1 MNHIATRYFLGLVK
15 MPWKLSWEFAVEFSY
30 IKSDNSIK
38 SSLKHKIVNLI
49 GCKIESKTKKK
60 KKKDKMFYL
69 DRAKH
74 TCHSLNLH
82 HVCIWDSNWKSTL
95 KVIIFL
101 WFEWVDLS
109 SAFCFFRD
117 YLKMIT
123 QACAVA

>member
-60 KKKDKMFYL
+60 KKKRQNVLFRQGKTHL
-69 DRAKH
+69 P
-74 TCHSLNLH
+74 L
-82 HVCIWDSNWKSTL
+82 IKSTPCVHMGL
-95 KVIIFL
+95 ELEKHAQSHHFL
-101 WFEWVDLS
+101 MV
-109 SAFCFFRD
+109 
-117 YLKMIT
+117 
-123 QACAVA
+123 